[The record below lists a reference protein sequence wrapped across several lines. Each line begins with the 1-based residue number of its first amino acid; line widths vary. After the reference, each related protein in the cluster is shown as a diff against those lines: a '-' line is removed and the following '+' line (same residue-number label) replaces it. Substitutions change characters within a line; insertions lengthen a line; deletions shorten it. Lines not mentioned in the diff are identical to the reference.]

1 MGNCVKLKWNRK
13 RLGLSQQEF
22 ADKVGLSVGTIRKL
36 EWDETAWLT
45 VRNDT
50 VDKIQSLYDNMAS
63 WQPENA
69 NEVIET
75 ISEENEGTEVV
86 MEEQE
91 MCKVEKETEKVVDSI
106 NTYNENDKHCLSM
119 IEFIV
124 ENLKESESH
133 LEFAT
138 NIKLLK
144 KVINKY

>member
-133 LEFAT
+133 LEFST